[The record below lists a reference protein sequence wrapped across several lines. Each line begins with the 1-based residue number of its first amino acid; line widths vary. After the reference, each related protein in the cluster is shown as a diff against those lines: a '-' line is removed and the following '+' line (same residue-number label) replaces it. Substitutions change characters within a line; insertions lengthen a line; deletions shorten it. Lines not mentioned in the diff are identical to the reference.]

1 MKLNNLAVHS
11 LEITK
16 CHLMSRHS
24 LSCYLAGGALLLAP
38 LFAQAGGGIH
48 TMVAV
53 TKYTATAGA
62 GHATDTGATASYNNP
77 AGLGL
82 FQGRELYTGVT
93 VLEDSLHFYDEGSTG
108 PDADARARD
117 IDYSGSGL
125 TAIPS
130 LFYASSINDNLAYG
144 ISFAPMSGGEAD
156 FGSDWVGS
164 NFVNSADVKIVGLS
178 AAVGHRINDSWS
190 LGASVGVAYMSWE
203 VDSEVPAN
211 DAPNSTNSF
220 ELEDFQ
226 PYWQLGVMY
235 LPTDTTRMGLRYLS
249 GADFELSGDNN
260 MVLDG
265 QEVTTDAGLT
275 GFNMPNLLSFSIDH
289 QLSERLSLL
298 ADIKWN
304 EWSRMEENILTVGDT
319 TGVID
324 RNWRNTWGGAV
335 GVAYQQSEA
344 LSLKAGISYDESPVA
359 TKDHKVDPPLDRQ
372 VRYAF
377 GVGYAPTEK
386 NWSLDLS
393 YQYLDLGD
401 VTVNQSVGP
410 YVVKG
415 SSEAHCHII
424 NLGLG
429 YRF

>member
-1 MKLNNLAVHS
+1 MN
-11 LEITK
+11 
-16 CHLMSRHS
+16 RHS
-24 LSCYLAGGALLLAP
+24 LSCYLGGGALLLAP
-38 LFAQAGGGIH
+38 VLAEAGGGIH
-48 TMVAV
+48 TLVAV
-53 TKYTATAGA
+53 TEYTATAGA

-82 FQGRELYTGVT
+82 FQGRELYAGVT
-93 VLEDSLHFYDEGSTG
+93 ALEDSLHFYDEGSTG
-108 PDADARARD
+108 PDADVRSRD
-117 IDYSGSGL
+117 IDYSAGL
-125 TAIPS
+125 SVIPS

-144 ISFAPMSGGEAD
+144 ISMAPLAGGESD

-164 NFVNSADVKIVGLS
+164 NYINKIDVKVAGLS
-178 AAVGHRINDSWS
+178 VALGHRINDSWS
-190 LGASVGVAYMSWE
+190 LGGSLGVAYLSWNL
-203 VDSEVPAN
+203 DNEVPAN
-211 DAPNSTNSF
+211 ITPNSTNSF
-220 ELEDFQ
+220 ELEDFK

-249 GADFELSGDNN
+249 SVDFEPSGDNN

-265 QEVTTDAGLT
+265 QKVTTDAKLT
-275 GFNMPNLLSFSIDH
+275 GFNLPNMLSFSIEH
-289 QLSERLSLL
+289 QLTERLSLL

-304 EWSRMEENILTVGDT
+304 EWSRMEENTLTMGGT
-319 TGVID
+319 QIVID

-335 GVAYQQSEA
+335 GAAYQHSEA
-344 LSLKAGISYDESPVA
+344 LSLKAGISYDESPVS
-359 TKDHKVDPPLDRQ
+359 TKDHKVDPPMDRQ
-372 VRYAF
+372 VRYAL
-377 GVGYAPTEK
+377 GMGYAPANQ
-386 NWSLDLS
+386 NWSIDLS

-401 VTVNQSVGP
+401 VAVNQAIPDESAPV